1 MLTRCL
7 LLLVITVALACNS
20 PAGQQAEQASS
31 SDVTETN
38 TSADSNGLFLF
49 QLPCV
54 SDPAVHYS
62 LYLPENYT
70 GFNLHPLLL
79 LFDPHGDD
87 RSPLERYKALAD
99 RYGFILM
106 SAVESRNGN
115 DARITA
121 GILQALDKEC
131 NRIARADTN
140 NLNCGGFSGGAR
152 IAAMLALGSG
162 RYKGLILSGGGFP
175 SGNWKGIPPHIVI
188 GYAGQRDMNLGEL
201 RQLKPETGLEGRFQF
216 ITSEGAHAWPDSAS
230 MEKAFIA
237 ILCSSH
243 RDGYGKTPD
252 SLLRIAVSRYRDL
265 IRLGSDNGQ
274 PLFQSYDYLNF
285 LRCFDGLTDISKEE
299 KAYRNL
305 LSSATYQ
312 LALKKEEQL
321 MKEEEKK
328 EKELTS
334 ALMQKSPEW
343 WQTEMSSWMDT
354 SAFVT
359 DKSRVAMHCRVQ
371 GKLSLIAYSSTNRAL
386 QAGMQN
392 ESRYFSALY
401 VAIDPGNKEAWYL
414 LALTFA
420 RDGKMGQAMES
431 LEKSASL
438 GFNERTRLES
448 EMAFTPLHAD
458 NRYQTTLN
466 QMY

>member
-1 MLTRCL
+1 LF
-7 LLLVITVALACNS
+7 VTVVLACNS
-20 PAGQQAEQASS
+20 PAGRQSEQASS

-49 QLPCV
+49 QLPCA
-54 SDPAVHYS
+54 SDPSVHYS
-62 LYLPENYT
+62 LYLPVNYT
-70 GFNLHPLLL
+70 GSDLHPLLL

-87 RSPLERYKALAD
+87 RGPLQRYKALAD

-106 SAVESRNGN
+106 SAVENRNGN

-121 GILQALDKEC
+121 GILHALDREC
-131 NRIARADTN
+131 NSIARADTN

-162 RYKGLILSGGGFP
+162 RYKGLILSGAGFP

-201 RQLKPETGLEGRFQF
+201 RQLKPEAGLEGRFQF
-216 ITSEGAHAWPDSAS
+216 ITSDGAHAWPDSIS

-237 ILCSSH
+237 LLCSSS
-243 RDGYGKTPD
+243 RDHYGKAPD
-252 SLLRIAVSRYRDL
+252 SLLKFAVSRYRDW
-265 IRLGSDNGQ
+265 ISLGSDKGQ
-274 PLFQSYDYLNF
+274 PLLQSYNYLNF
-285 LRCFDGLTDISKEE
+285 LRCFDGLTEISKEE
-299 KAYRNL
+299 IAYYNL

-312 LALKKEEQL
+312 SAVKKEEQL

-334 ALMQKSPEW
+334 AFMQRPPEW
-343 WQTEMSSWMDT
+343 WQAEMSSWMDT
-354 SAFVT
+354 STFAT
-359 DKSRVAMHCRVQ
+359 DKPRVAMHCRVQ

-386 QAGMQN
+386 EAGMQN

-420 RDGKMGQAMES
+420 REGKMGQAMES

-438 GFNERTRLES
+438 GFNERTRLEV
-448 EMAFTPLHAD
+448 EMAFAPLHAD
-458 NRYQTTLN
+458 NRYQTILN
-466 QMY
+466 QMH